1 MTARKTSFLSLAT
14 DMVTSLLLCLILL
27 SFPAHSET
35 AMGGLNIPQV
45 FSANVTLG
53 MIQADIPVPVSGAD
67 NLQFQVIAPIDGVT
81 LTVIDPAN
89 HAVFVPNDPNVSFLP
104 GSELQPTPAPGG
116 QFITPVVPSPA
127 NGTWI
132 LRLRFPSAPEKTV
145 IMATVFIESRYQA
158 GIVFDGQRHNKGEQI
173 AIGLLAVDNGIP
185 IGSLSPTITVI
196 APDGQTRIL
205 SPLDNGDLTNWDDLA
220 NDGLY
225 SVGYT
230 FDQVGQYQINGTV
243 AIPAANGNILRT
255 ATAFV
260 DVVESP
266 VSLAAVTFTKNT
278 GPGACLAGVDV
289 VLGLSVLQN
298 RHLVG
303 VAKLKASNGRIIEES
318 RDASLAVGS
327 RTITIPFTAKQIQ
340 SLSIDGP
347 YSIDVDMLDFS
358 GIGALIALRQPDAAS
373 LTGISL
379 GNLCRPPIEVKQP
392 LTITPVLKDGFVGSL
407 KFSFVVNVI
416 QSGSYQ
422 FSFKLL
428 GSGGEDIGVISFSQ
442 SLSAGDN
449 AVQADVA
456 ADKFLKANGPYKAV
470 SLLVV
475 GGQSSARLA
484 ELGSSGNLERWQ
496 FYPRIVGDLD
506 NDGDIDVADRNL
518 LLSFRGVKPL
528 SPGDRRDIN
537 KDGSID
543 VRDGRTITTLVCQTG
558 RCPVNP

>member
-1 MTARKTSFLSLAT
+1 MTARKASLLLPT
-14 DMVTSLLLCLILL
+14 EIVRPLLLCLSIL
-27 SFPAHSET
+27 SFPVHGQT
-35 AMGGLNIPQV
+35 ATGSLNIPQV
-45 FSANVTLG
+45 LSANVTPG
-53 MIQADIPVPVSGAD
+53 MTQADIQVPVSGTD
-67 NLQFQVIAPIDGVT
+67 SLQFQVTAPVDGIT

-89 HAVFVPNDPNVSFLP
+89 HTVFAPNDPNVSFLP
-104 GSELQPTPAPGG
+104 GSDLQPTPAPGG

-127 NGTWI
+127 NGTWT

-158 GIVFDGQRHNKGEQI
+158 GIVLDGQRHNKGEQI
-173 AIGLLAVDNGIP
+173 AIGLLVADNGIP
-185 IGSLSPTITVI
+185 IGNLSPTMTAI
-196 APDGQTRIL
+196 APDGQTQML
-205 SPLDNGDLTNWDDLA
+205 SPFDNGDLANWDDIA

-230 FDQVGQYQINGTV
+230 LDQVGQYQINGVV

-260 DVVESP
+260 DVTESP
-266 VSLAAVTFTKNT
+266 VSLAAVTLTKNT
-278 GPGACLAGVDV
+278 GAGACLSGVDV
-289 VLGLSVLQN
+289 VLGLSVLQD

-303 VAKLKASNGRIIEES
+303 VAKLKASNGNILEES
-318 RDASLAVGS
+318 RDAPLTVGS

-340 SLSIDGP
+340 SLSVDGP
-347 YSIDVDMLDFS
+347 YSIDVDILDFS

-392 LTITPVLKDGFVGSL
+392 LTVTPILKDGFVGSL
-407 KFSFVVNVI
+407 KFSFVVNVT

-428 GSGGEDIGVISFSQ
+428 GNEGEDIGVISFSQ

-449 AVQADVA
+449 TVQASVA

-484 ELGSSGNLERWQ
+484 EVGSSGNLERWQ
-496 FYPRIVGDLD
+496 FYPHIVGDLD
-506 NDGDIDVADRNL
+506 NDGDVDVADRNL
-518 LLSFRGVKPL
+518 LLSFRGLKSL

-537 KDGSID
+537 KDGTID
-543 VRDGRTITTLVCQTG
+543 VRDGRAITGLACQAG
-558 RCPVNP
+558 RCPVIP